1 MTYVPAKFSSGKPQI
16 DAWVDQYARLYDL
29 DANVMLAQLWQE
41 SRFRPNA
48 VSPVGAKGIAQFMPA
63 TARRF
68 GLKDPFDVQASIEAQ
83 AKYMRFLLNKFGDY
97 ALALA
102 GYNAG
107 EGNVQKYGNKIPP
120 FKETQNYVKSI
131 LGRIEQ
137 LAGYNP
143 SKKKKI
149 DITAGAEADVS
160 QNEKVKMATGF
171 GESVSIWKSRNTRV
185 LIATFLILIIIY
197 FVLKND

>member
-1 MTYVPAKFSSGKPQI
+1 
-16 DAWVDQYARLYDL
+16 
-29 DANVMLAQLWQE
+29 
-41 SRFRPNA
+41 
-48 VSPVGAKGIAQFMPA
+48 MPA

-107 EGNVQKYGNKIPP
+107 EGNVQKYGNRIPP

-131 LGRIEQ
+131 LGRIEK

-143 SKKKKI
+143 SKKK
-149 DITAGAEADVS
+149 
-160 QNEKVKMATGF
+160 N
-171 GESVSIWKSRNTRV
+171 
-185 LIATFLILIIIY
+185 
-197 FVLKND
+197 

>member
-120 FKETQNYVKSI
+120 FKETQNYVQSI
-131 LGRIEQ
+131 LGRIEK

-143 SKKKKI
+143 SKKKLTSLLAQKQ
-149 DITAGAEADVS
+149 TSA
-160 QNEKVKMATGF
+160 KTK
-171 GESVSIWKSRNTRV
+171 K
-185 LIATFLILIIIY
+185 
-197 FVLKND
+197 

>member
-1 MTYVPAKFSSGKPQI
+1 
-16 DAWVDQYARLYDL
+16 
-29 DANVMLAQLWQE
+29 
-41 SRFRPNA
+41 
-48 VSPVGAKGIAQFMPA
+48 
-63 TARRF
+63 
-68 GLKDPFDVQASIEAQ
+68 
-83 AKYMRFLLNKFGDY
+83 MRFLLNKFGDY

-143 SKKKKI
+143 SKKKLTSLLVQKQ
-149 DITAGAEADVS
+149 TPA
-160 QNEKVKMATGF
+160 KTK
-171 GESVSIWKSRNTRV
+171 K
-185 LIATFLILIIIY
+185 
-197 FVLKND
+197 